1 MGVLITL
8 YRNLHEIKEKLQE
21 PEVKQTERIE
31 QLERKNDAVASALC
45 ALLRVEINDIFKKVN
60 EDGYITKD
68 DFEIVTKLYESYHAL
83 GGNGMI
89 SKEMDIIDE
98 LQIV

>member
-8 YRNLHEIKEKLQE
+8 YKNLHEIKAKLQA
-21 PEVKQTERIE
+21 PEVKQTERIIALE
-31 QLERKNDAVASALC
+31 QKNNAMAEALC

-68 DFEIVTKLYESYHAL
+68 DFEIVTKLYESYHTL

-98 LQIV
+98 MQIV